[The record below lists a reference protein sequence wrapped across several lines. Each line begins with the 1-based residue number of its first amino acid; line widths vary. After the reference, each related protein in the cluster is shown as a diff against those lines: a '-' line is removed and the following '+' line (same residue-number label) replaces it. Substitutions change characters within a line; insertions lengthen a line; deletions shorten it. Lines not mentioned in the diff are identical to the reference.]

1 MFTFSIGNAFLV
13 VIYDDLVLNKI
24 LFVHSFVVG
33 GVGGVKRPAE
43 DSKEEPSE
51 KKNLPITAKTYIP
64 KTHPV
69 SSSVSS
75 KVAQNRPPSHFIQ
88 NSSSNKHVSTAPTQQ
103 RAIEKNTVSENNKM
117 ASPST
122 ESASTVKT
130 PGRNAEKVQ
139 VPLVFTFVS
148 GIIMKL

>member
-1 MFTFSIGNAFLV
+1 MEFWNRSLPARTLNQRAESSFHHFVIKPNRHARTTVTSSICLFVFLHRCAVMFAFSIGNAFLV
-13 VIYDDLVLNKI
+13 VIYNNLVLNKI

-69 SSSVSS
+69 SSSVSP

-88 NSSSNKHVSTAPTQQ
+88 NSSSNKHVSTAPTQ
-103 RAIEKNTVSENNKM
+103 
-117 ASPST
+117 
-122 ESASTVKT
+122 
-130 PGRNAEKVQ
+130 
-139 VPLVFTFVS
+139 
-148 GIIMKL
+148 